1 MERTEGVVGARQ
13 LAEVL
18 LGCRVRR
25 VHVDDLRPLEAHL
38 ENEPAP
44 TG

>member
-1 MERTEGVVGARQ
+1 MEGTESIVGARQ
-13 LAEVL
+13 LAELL
-18 LGCRVRR
+18 LGRRVRR
-25 VHVDDLRPLEAHL
+25 LPVDDLRPLEAHL